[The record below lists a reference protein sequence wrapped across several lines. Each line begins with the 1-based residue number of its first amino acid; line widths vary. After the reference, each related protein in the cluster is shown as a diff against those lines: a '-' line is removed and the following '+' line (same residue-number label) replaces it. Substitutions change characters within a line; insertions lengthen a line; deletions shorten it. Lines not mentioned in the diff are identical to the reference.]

1 MSNGFETLVTSLERR
16 YDYQSARI
24 IAREALATAGLKEA
38 DKYSAA
44 DLQKFVDGLAK
55 VGTDLA
61 DVYEALGVTPTG
73 TAAPAAKAAE
83 KEEAKPEAKAAEK
96 KDEAKADKKEEAK
109 PEAKAAEKKDE
120 AKADKK
126 DEGDEA
132 KKDEAKK
139 PAAKKAPAKKK

>member
-24 IAREALATAGLKEA
+24 IAREALAIAGLKEA

-44 DLQKFVDGLAK
+44 DLQKFADGLTK
-55 VGTDLA
+55 VGSDLA
-61 DVYEALGVTPTG
+61 AVFEVLGVTPTG
-73 TAAPAAKAAE
+73 AEAPAPKEADN
-83 KEEAKPEAKAAEK
+83 KEEAKPAEKQQAAAKPAAKADAK
-96 KDEAKADKKEEAK
+96 AEAKADD
-109 PEAKAAEKKDE
+109 KAD

-126 DEGDEA
+126 DEGAEA
-132 KKDEAKK
+132 QKEEAKK